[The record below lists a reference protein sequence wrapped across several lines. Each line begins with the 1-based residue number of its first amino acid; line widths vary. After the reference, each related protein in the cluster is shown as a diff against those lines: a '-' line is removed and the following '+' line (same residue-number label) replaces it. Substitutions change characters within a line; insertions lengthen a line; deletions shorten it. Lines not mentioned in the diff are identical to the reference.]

1 MLIKKLKMLL
11 KNLKNFV
18 KKKDEFGGTSV
29 FLQRKCVNCGEE
41 KPLNTENYQAVKSFK
56 SGFSY
61 YCSICNAPKRKD

>member
-1 MLIKKLKMLL
+1 MPIKKLKMLL

-41 KPLNTENYQAVKSFK
+41 KPLDMDNFQKVKFFK

-61 YCSICNAPKRKD
+61 YCSICNEPKRRD